1 MIIPDNARYFPFFC
15 GAKRGG
21 VSCEV
26 SPYMVR
32 SVSGH
37 DAECVGI
44 RCGCGRRMVRNVPV
58 HGVTFVGAVLAP
70 AIMGAMKP
78 PPYIVVPRGVLNM

>member
-26 SPYMVR
+26 RPYIMR
-32 SVSGH
+32 SVSVH
-37 DAECVGI
+37 DAERVGT
-44 RCGCGRRMVRNVPV
+44 RCGVRRYIVRMRSAY
-58 HGVTFVGAVLAP
+58 GAERVGAWCTPCSFCAAFGLFP
-70 AIMGAMKP
+70 ARQGPGTVK
-78 PPYIVVPRGVLNM
+78 